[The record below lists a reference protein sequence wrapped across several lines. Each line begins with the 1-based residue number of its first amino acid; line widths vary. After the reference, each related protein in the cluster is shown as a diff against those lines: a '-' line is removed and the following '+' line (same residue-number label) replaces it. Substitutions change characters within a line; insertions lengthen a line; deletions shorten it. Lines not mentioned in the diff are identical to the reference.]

1 MKITRLILYAII
13 CIFLTPS
20 ILAAEYSYS
29 GQNIGENAAK
39 NEWDKLITA
48 LPSEVQNEV
57 DEIDPNSPE
66 NAVSSVKEK
75 SSVWYWLNR
84 VWDAINGALKGVFP
98 RILPIFSLVL
108 LLAASKMMLP
118 DSSIELSQ
126 NFLMLGRLVV
136 AISIFKTTFDILESA
151 QIYLSN
157 VCKVMNLLTPVMQ
170 AVYLAEGSLT
180 RLSVSTT
187 AVMLT
192 VNVVGFVN
200 TRVMVPCTTILLAF
214 SAVSRVCDDVKIAGL
229 TASIRTLIMRIW
241 QIVTI
246 MFSFML
252 GTQSVI
258 ASSADNL
265 AAKTV
270 KFAIGSLIPMAGG
283 VMAEAYNTVKE
294 GLSFVK
300 ATAGIG
306 GIIIIL
312 LLMLP
317 GIIPLVIYK
326 LSVIILSSL
335 SVMLRL
341 DGVGELFDEVKGI
354 VEIITAIVLY
364 TSLMLI
370 FAIILFTKSQVG

>member
-1 MKITRLILYAII
+1 MKYTRLILLTLIA
-13 CIFLTPS
+13 IFLTTS
-20 ILAAEYSYS
+20 VEGAEHSYS
-29 GQNIGENAAK
+29 GSNTGEYAAK
-39 NEWDKLITA
+39 TEWDNLITA
-48 LPSEVQNEV
+48 LPDDIKN
-57 DEIDPNSPE
+57 EIDDIDPYSPE
-66 NAVSSVKEK
+66 NAVTSVREK
-75 SSVWYWLNR
+75 SSMGYWFSR
-84 VWDAINGALKGVFP
+84 AWDAVNDTLHNMFP
-98 RILPIFSLVL
+98 SVLPVFSLVL
-108 LLAASKMMLP
+108 LLAAAKMMLP
-118 DSSIELSQ
+118 DLSVELSE
-126 NFLMLGRLVV
+126 NFLMLGRLAV
-136 AISIFKTTFDILESA
+136 AISLFKITFGILESA

-157 VCKVMNLLTPVMQ
+157 ICKVMNLLTPVMQ

-187 AVMLT
+187 AVMIT
-192 VNVVGFVN
+192 VNAVGFVN
-200 TRVMVPCTTILLAF
+200 TRVMAPCTTVLLAL
-214 SAVSRVCDDVKIAGL
+214 SAVSRICDDVKLVGL
-229 TASIRTLIMRIW
+229 TAGIRNLIMRIW

-270 KFAIGSLIPMAGG
+270 KFAIGSFIPMAGG

-300 ATAGIG
+300 TTAGIG

-312 LLMLP
+312 LLLIP
-317 GIIPLVIYK
+317 GIIPLVVYK

-335 SVMLRL
+335 AVMLKL
-341 DGVGELFDEVKGI
+341 DGISELFDEVKGI

-364 TSLMLI
+364 TSLMLV
-370 FAIILFTKSQVG
+370 FAIILFTKSQV

>member
-1 MKITRLILYAII
+1 MKYMRIIIYITFCVVFAV
-13 CIFLTPS
+13 S
-20 ILAAEYSYS
+20 VKGAEYSYS
-29 GQNIGENAAK
+29 GSNAGEYAAK
-39 NEWDKLITA
+39 NEWDKLIES
-48 LPSEVQNEV
+48 LPDEVQT
-57 DEIDPNSPE
+57 EIDDIDPSSPE
-66 NAVSSVKEK
+66 NAITSVREK
-75 SSVWYWLNR
+75 SSVGYWISR
-84 VWDAINGALKGVFP
+84 GWDSINEAMTGVFP
-98 RILPIFSLVL
+98 RIVPIFSLVL
-108 LLAASKMMLP
+108 LMAAAKIMLP
-118 DSSIELSQ
+118 GSSLELSQ
-126 NFLMLGRLVV
+126 NFLLIGRLVV
-136 AISIFKTTFDILESA
+136 AISLFKITFDILESA

-157 VCKVMNLLTPVMQ
+157 ICKVMNLLTPVMQ

-180 RLSVSTT
+180 KLSVSTT
-187 AVMLT
+187 AVMIT
-192 VNVVGFVN
+192 VNAVAFVN
-200 TRVMVPCTTILLAF
+200 TRVMAPCTTILLAI
-214 SAVSRVCDDVKIAGL
+214 SAVTRVCDDVKLVGL
-229 TASIRTLIMRIW
+229 TSGMRKLIMRIW

-270 KFAIGSLIPMAGG
+270 KFAIGSFIPMAGG

-300 ATAGIG
+300 TTAGIG

-312 LLMLP
+312 LLLLP

-326 LSVIILSSL
+326 LSVVVLSSL
-335 SVMLRL
+335 AGMLKL
-341 DGVGELFDEVKGI
+341 DGIGELFDEVKGI

>member
-1 MKITRLILYAII
+1 
-13 CIFLTPS
+13 
-20 ILAAEYSYS
+20 
-29 GQNIGENAAK
+29 
-39 NEWDKLITA
+39 
-48 LPSEVQNEV
+48 
-57 DEIDPNSPE
+57 
-66 NAVSSVKEK
+66 
-75 SSVWYWLNR
+75 
-84 VWDAINGALKGVFP
+84 
-98 RILPIFSLVL
+98 
-108 LLAASKMMLP
+108 
-118 DSSIELSQ
+118 
-126 NFLMLGRLVV
+126 
-136 AISIFKTTFDILESA
+136 
-151 QIYLSN
+151 
-157 VCKVMNLLTPVMQ
+157 
-170 AVYLAEGSLT
+170 
-180 RLSVSTT
+180 
-187 AVMLT
+187 MLT

-283 VMAEAYNTVKE
+283 VMAEAYNTVKD